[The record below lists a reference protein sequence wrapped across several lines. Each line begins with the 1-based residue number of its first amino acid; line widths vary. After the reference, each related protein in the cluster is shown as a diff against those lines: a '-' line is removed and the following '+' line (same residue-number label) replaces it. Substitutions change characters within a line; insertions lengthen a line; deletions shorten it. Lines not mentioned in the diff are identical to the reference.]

1 MTHHQL
7 EQMRE
12 AEQHQRSAESKE
24 RELAAKR
31 EVSADQY
38 SRMVDVQIANRQ
50 EDTGE
55 HSRGTAGSWTRS
67 MSAGAPTSGLGL
79 LLVASAAQFSFIF
92 SEDPVTWS
100 AVYRMVSG

>member
-1 MTHHQL
+1 
-7 EQMRE
+7 MRE
-12 AEQHQRSAESKE
+12 AEQHQRAAESKE

-55 HSRGTAGSWTRS
+55 PAGVQSRCGYTGVGCQAVRLSVLPDFCPSVLVHNFHSMLSRAFEVVVAWAAVCMGS
-67 MSAGAPTSGLGL
+67 G
-79 LLVASAAQFSFIF
+79 
-92 SEDPVTWS
+92 
-100 AVYRMVSG
+100 